1 MLGRNFRRRVLGF
14 KIGDFMVVDVGVSV
28 AWIQQI
34 VENVITFVFMVDLSA
49 CSWLVGGIKCDTC
62 LHD

>member
-34 VENVITFVFMVDLSA
+34 IENVITLVFMVDPSA
-49 CSWLVGGIKCDTC
+49 PSWIMRVSFCLVPN
-62 LHD
+62 